1 MINMTSQELLP
12 TIIHC
17 LELERVE
24 VLVFEVLKL
33 AGNRQSKI
41 VNLKSNNVFATK
53 PPSHKGSQSC
63 TLDFAAFANSFCG
76 LCMKCILIAQTRPVL
91 PNLKSTI

>member
-33 AGNRQSKI
+33 AGNCQSKI
-41 VNLKSNNVFATK
+41 VNLKSK
-53 PPSHKGSQSC
+53 IK
-63 TLDFAAFANSFCG
+63 
-76 LCMKCILIAQTRPVL
+76 
-91 PNLKSTI
+91 

>member
-33 AGNRQSKI
+33 AGDRQSKI
-41 VNLKSNNVFATK
+41 VNLKSNDVFVTK
-53 PPSHKGSQSC
+53 SPRPEVSQSR
-63 TLDFAAFANSFCG
+63 TIDFAALANSFCG
-76 LCMKCILIAQTRPVL
+76 LCVKCILSAQTCPVY
-91 PNLKSTI
+91 PT